1 MSIWTDIRQQLNE
14 MFIAREDEIDSLLIG
29 FLGAQNVL
37 MLGKPGTGK
46 TALAD
51 AFTTMVGMNL
61 FSHLMT
67 KETSVSEIFGPY
79 SIKKYK
85 EEDRYTRIR
94 KGTILEAD
102 VAFLD
107 EIFKCNSATLNS
119 LLNAMNEHVYREE
132 GETRRI
138 PLRMVI
144 GASNEMPEGPEL
156 NAMYDRFAFKHEVR
170 SLEQDQRIELQKI
183 LSNGKCARP
192 MASKDA
198 IKNEIDLFWE
208 NSPKVVSPEVMD
220 LYWKISHELKFT
232 HGIEVSERKDIQI
245 FYAMRLNACLNEREE
260 VTIDDLD
267 ILQNT
272 MWTRPD
278 QRQKISDVV
287 ISVAKP
293 GIVEIKKL
301 MDSMMELKNRFA
313 RVGSALVLSDEQFLS
328 INKDRNDI
336 VTRAEEVS
344 KGSTSSEVIKL
355 RDNIL
360 RESRVVAT
368 RISEAMGL

>member
-183 LSNGKCARP
+183 LSNGKCARQ